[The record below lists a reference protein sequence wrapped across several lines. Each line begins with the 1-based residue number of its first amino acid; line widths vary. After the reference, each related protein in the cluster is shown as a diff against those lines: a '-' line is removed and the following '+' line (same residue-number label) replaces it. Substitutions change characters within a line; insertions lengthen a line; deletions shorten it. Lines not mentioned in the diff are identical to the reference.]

1 MAAGLSRIQQ
11 EYTAQQVAAQGPHRR
26 VLDYSRPE
34 DRHYQFMSSPYGV
47 STSLLNHEDFSA
59 TARLFGN
66 KDVVEN
72 VIDCFAQA
80 SYDRQ
85 SHQELI
91 EVMLGTKLFF
101 YPVTKLLWRSCSETR
116 DLYRLLG
123 ILYHVPSGTLLLRG
137 SAGREY
143 RPEQLKFG
151 PLPPDFV
158 KRVHQALPWNH
169 FLYYASLI
177 RTARIR
183 SGTLSADYL
192 ATISRLIPDG
202 LPVLCS
208 LQKLEWE
215 ESILG
220 GDHLLYLLAPSVT
233 RLAISVPHVR
243 DGSLNDE
250 SFTRWLVRF
259 CDLLSVLMPHLKS
272 LSIRSY
278 GRQPPSKSATSY
290 FDTLYTLPI
299 SVEGISAHGHRY
311 EVEPRTRNA
320 LQEFELSS
328 WGESL
333 GLFTSLKTIHWFF
346 TPSLRAIQ
354 ITSNLRIPLSD
365 APSVLDVIAPIL
377 QLQQL
382 RYIDILFTRQA
393 FYFTEGEMLAIA
405 KAFPQLEAIDLNFDA
420 VRPTRTWNEPTR
432 TPPTIFG
439 FCTFAA
445 LCPSLNHASL
455 PVLEACMSRADIPNR
470 MEHPLSNVEFGNLRV
485 MESVGYDGR
494 EVAHYH
500 VVQALLRAFPKL
512 TANRISLGHADWQ
525 EAPLFQGVRH
535 FKPSIRTH

>member
-1 MAAGLSRIQQ
+1 MTAGLSRIQQ
-11 EYTAQQVAAQGPHRR
+11 EYTAQQVAAQGLHRR
-26 VLDYSRPE
+26 VLDYSPSE
-34 DRHYQFMSSPYGV
+34 DRHYKFMSSPYGV
-47 STSLLNHEDFSA
+47 SSSLLNYEDSSA
-59 TARLFGN
+59 TARFFGN
-66 KDVVEN
+66 KDVIEN
-72 VIDCFAQA
+72 VIHCFAQA
-80 SYDRQ
+80 LYDRQ

-91 EVMLGTKLFF
+91 ELMLGTKLFF
-101 YPVTKLLWRSCSETR
+101 YPITKLF
-116 DLYRLLG
+116 
-123 ILYHVPSGTLLLRG
+123 GTLLLRR
-137 SAGREY
+137 SAAGREY

-259 CDLLSVLMPHLKS
+259 CDILSVLMPHLKS
-272 LSIRSY
+272 LSIRFY

-311 EVEPRTRNA
+311 EVEPRSRNA

-333 GLFTSLKTIHWFF
+333 ELFTSLKTIRWFF

-432 TPPTIFG
+432 TSPTIFG
-439 FCTFAA
+439 FCTFAG
-445 LCPSLNHASL
+445 LCPNLKHASL
-455 PVLEACMSRADIPNR
+455 PVLEACMSRVDIPNR

-494 EVAHYH
+494 EVAHHH
-500 VVQALLRAFPKL
+500 VVEALLRTFPKL
-512 TANRISLGHADWQ
+512 ATNRISLGHADWQ
-525 EAPLFQGVRH
+525 EAPLYQGA
-535 FKPSIRTH
+535 IAQMTLL

>member
-1 MAAGLSRIQQ
+1 MTAGLSAIQQ
-11 EYTAQQVAAQGPHRR
+11 EYTAQQVAAQGLHRR

-34 DRHYQFMSSPYGV
+34 DRHYDFASSPYGV
-47 STSLLNHEDFSA
+47 SISLLNHEDSSA
-59 TARLFGN
+59 TARFFGN
-66 KDVVEN
+66 KDIIER
-72 VIDCFAQA
+72 VINSFQQA

-85 SHQELI
+85 GHRELV

-123 ILYHVPSGTLLLRG
+123 ILYHIPSGTLLLRG
-137 SAGREY
+137 SVGHEY

-158 KRVHQALPWNH
+158 KRVHQSLPWNH

-177 RTARIR
+177 KTARIR

-192 ATISRLIPDG
+192 ATISHLIPGG

-243 DGSLNDE
+243 GGSLNDE
-250 SFTRWLVRF
+250 SFTRWMVRF
-259 CDLLSVLMPHLKS
+259 CEMLCVLMPCLKS

-278 GRQPPSKSATSY
+278 GRQPPSQSATSY

-299 SVEGISAHGHRY
+299 SVEGIDAHGHRY
-311 EVEPRTRNA
+311 EVQPRSCIA
-320 LQEFELSS
+320 LQEFELAS
-328 WGESL
+328 WSESL
-333 GLFTSLKTIHWFF
+333 GLFNSLKTIHWFF

-365 APSVLDVIAPIL
+365 APSILDVIAPIL

-420 VRPTRTWNEPTR
+420 VRPTRTWNEPNR
-432 TPPTIFG
+432 TPPTILG

-445 LCPSLNHASL
+445 LCPNLKHASL
-455 PVLEACMSRADIPNR
+455 PVLEACISRADIPNK

-500 VVQALLRAFPKL
+500 VVQALLRAFPML
-512 TANRISLGHADWQ
+512 TTNHISLGHADWQ
-525 EAPLFQGVRH
+525 EAPLFQGA
-535 FKPSIRTH
+535 IAQMTLL